1 VAYLTRPWAPCPFVL
16 AMKHLLACFS
26 LVSIAFADDVPAF
39 KPLFNGKDLSGW
51 VDVNTSKDT
60 WSVKD
65 GLLACS
71 GLPIGV
77 MRSEKQYENFV
88 LHIEWRHMKP
98 GGNSGV
104 FLWSD
109 ARPAPG
115 KQLPKGLE
123 VQMLELQ
130 WPALHPLKDGQPN
143 HPGYVS
149 GELFGANGLEIIP
162 ENPRGKRSM
171 SFEFR
176 CKGAGEWNTYDVVA
190 VDGVV
195 KLSINGKFVNGVSQS
210 TVRKGYLCLESE
222 GSEIHFRNIQ
232 LMELP
237 PGSVTPEQTA
247 PVLK

>member
-1 VAYLTRPWAPCPFVL
+1 MKPFLLSFIFSSAIL
-16 AMKHLLACFS
+16 AG
-26 LVSIAFADDVPAF
+26 DVPQWVD
-39 KPLFNGKDLSGW
+39 LFNGKDLSGW
-51 VDVNTSKDT
+51 VDVNTSKET
-60 WSVKD
+60 WTVKD
-65 GLLACS
+65 GLLVCS
-71 GLPIGV
+71 GKPTGV
-77 MRSEKQYENFV
+77 MRSDKQYENFI

-109 ARPAPG
+109 ATPAPG
-115 KQLPKGLE
+115 KELPKGLE

-130 WPALHPLKDGQPN
+130 WPALHLTKDGQPN

-222 GSEIHFRNIQ
+222 GSEIHFRNIR
-232 LMELP
+232 LLELP
-237 PGSVTPEQTA
+237 PGRVTPEQTA
-247 PVLK
+247 PVLPAK